1 MTFTNIRR
9 GGLVALILS
18 VALALSATALG
29 PTGEELRLACQSGTS
44 CGG

>member
-1 MTFTNIRR
+1 MTLTIMRH
-9 GGLVALILS
+9 GGLVTLILS

-29 PTGEELRLACQSGTS
+29 TGGEELRLACQGSS